1 MENSEKNQN
10 LFMLSWP
17 IFLELLMQVLLGNL
31 NVWMISHYYELAVAA
46 VGAVNQLLFMSIFI
60 YGFVTIGSQILIA
73 QYLGSKN
80 YIGIKN
86 IMNTG
91 MIAASIIGLLLSSV
105 FFSMPNYLLA
115 MMNLDTSLVNIGS
128 VYLKILGSFFFI
140 NALNSISVA
149 ILRTHGLTQQA
160 LLIPIMIGLLS
171 ASGNYLSLYQL
182 DLGIR
187 GLAFSGVLG
196 NLLGFLIAQYLL
208 KKYIYFYIGN
218 VQIKQFSIV
227 MLKKILN
234 YGIPSSGEAL
244 SYQGAQLVI
253 TMIVS
258 SLGANVLIA
267 KSYVQAVSQLISLC
281 ASAISQGNQII
292 VGRKV
297 GAKNYLYAKKQ
308 GYRSMSIGIIVSL
321 ILCILVCVFSDSLM
335 HIFTNNQEVMQIA
348 REVFLIAIILESARA
363 VNMVLVGSLNAS
375 GDVKYPLFCSLIVLW
390 GISLPFS
397 YFLAIHLHLGLVGVW
412 LAYAIDETLRS
423 MLMIKRWQSNIWQKQ
438 SISRSENLL
447 NNSCE

>member
-160 LLIPIMIGLLS
+160 LLIPIMIGLLL

-227 MLKKILN
+227 MLKK
-234 YGIPSSGEAL
+234 
-244 SYQGAQLVI
+244 
-253 TMIVS
+253 
-258 SLGANVLIA
+258 
-267 KSYVQAVSQLISLC
+267 
-281 ASAISQGNQII
+281 
-292 VGRKV
+292 
-297 GAKNYLYAKKQ
+297 
-308 GYRSMSIGIIVSL
+308 
-321 ILCILVCVFSDSLM
+321 F
-335 HIFTNNQEVMQIA
+335 
-348 REVFLIAIILESARA
+348 
-363 VNMVLVGSLNAS
+363 
-375 GDVKYPLFCSLIVLW
+375 
-390 GISLPFS
+390 
-397 YFLAIHLHLGLVGVW
+397 
-412 LAYAIDETLRS
+412 
-423 MLMIKRWQSNIWQKQ
+423 
-438 SISRSENLL
+438 
-447 NNSCE
+447 